1 VSEQGEAQSMAVPHL
16 DLARLELLILDAVS
30 GPAGASGDPGY
41 VAAERAAVAACLEC
55 WNYAVE
61 RGEEWTD
68 TAPVAVKLHA
78 RRAARA
84 GIELSALFR
93 SYSRTRDLAWR
104 ETISQLSDLGS
115 EESRMLAQRVWVAGE
130 SLLNCVQDAVEA
142 AYRDEMQLAQQTPE
156 QQQARLVSRLL
167 QGDQSVDLRLIDHDF
182 TGRHL
187 GMVWTGG
194 ATKANVPRMLAERSG
209 CQMFCLPEQEG
220 LTSGWLRLSREL
232 RPGDLER
239 WLPRGRYPDLT
250 IGAGRMAESVEGF
263 CETHRLAHEAFL
275 VAQRRGRRIAWHADV
290 ELDALLL
297 RDLAF
302 ARSLIANYID
312 PLDAMLLQ
320 TLRICHDKD
329 WNESATARALGKHR
343 STVSDRLERIGK
355 LVGRPVSTCR
365 FSLELAQRAT
375 ELLPA
380 KETAP
385 DKLSTQQPAGF

>member
-1 VSEQGEAQSMAVPHL
+1 MDTPCL
-16 DLARLELLILDAVS
+16 DLPRLELLILEAINQ
-30 GPAGASGDPGY
+30 PAGACRDPTY
-41 VAAERAAVAACLEC
+41 VAAECAAAVACLEC
-55 WNYAVE
+55 WNHAVE

-68 TAPVAVKLHA
+68 AAPVAVKLHA
-78 RRAARA
+78 RRAVLA
-84 GIELSALFR
+84 GVELSVLFR
-93 SYSRTRDLAWR
+93 SYSRSRDLAWR
-104 ETISQLSDLGS
+104 ATISQLSDLGS
-115 EESRMLAQRVWVAGE
+115 EESRILAQRVWAAGE
-130 SLLNCVQDAVEA
+130 SLLNCIQNAVEA
-142 AYRDEMQLAQQTPE
+142 AYRDEVQLAQQTPE

-182 TGRHL
+182 TGPQL
-187 GMVWTGG
+187 GMVWTSG
-194 ATKANVPRMLAERSG
+194 AMKANVPRTLAEQSG
-209 CQMFCLPEQEG
+209 CQPFCLPEQDG

-232 RPGDLER
+232 RAGDIER

-250 IGAGRMAESVEGF
+250 IGVGRTAESVEGF
-263 CETHRLAHEAFL
+263 CGTHRLAHEALL
-275 VAQRRGRRIAWHADV
+275 VAQRRGRRIASHADV

-302 ARSLIANYID
+302 ARSLIANYIE

-329 WNESATARALGKHR
+329 WNESATARALEVHR

-355 LVGRPVSTCR
+355 LVGRPVSACR
-365 FSLELAQRAT
+365 FSLELALRAT

-385 DKLSTQQPAGF
+385 AKLSPQQPAGF